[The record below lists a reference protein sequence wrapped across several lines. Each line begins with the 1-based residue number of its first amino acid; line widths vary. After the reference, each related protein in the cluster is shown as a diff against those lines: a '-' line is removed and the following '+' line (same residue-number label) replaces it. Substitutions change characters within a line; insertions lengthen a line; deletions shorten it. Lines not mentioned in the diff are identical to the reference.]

1 MAKRILTK
9 MLVFYLLN
17 VAFVIIAAFPFGLL
31 SGTSIQKTFD
41 NLTEPITKGEFGTV
55 LVFFLVILA
64 LTIFV
69 SFTWWLTV
77 YLIR

>member
-17 VAFVIIAAFPFGLL
+17 VVFVLIAAFPFGLIT
-31 SGTSIQKTFD
+31 GTSIQKTFD
-41 NLTEPITKGEFGTV
+41 NLTEPITKGDFGAV
-55 LVFFLVILA
+55 LVFLLVILA